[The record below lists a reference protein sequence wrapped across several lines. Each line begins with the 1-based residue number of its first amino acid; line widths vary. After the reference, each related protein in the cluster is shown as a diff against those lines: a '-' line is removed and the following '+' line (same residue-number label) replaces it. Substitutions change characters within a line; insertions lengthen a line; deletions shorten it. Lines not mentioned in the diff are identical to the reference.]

1 MQHAV
6 QQDNISLIILAKF
19 EWTDK
24 EENRNY
30 IVLLKVDNMY
40 PFLKDIG
47 GQNLQKGYSFC
58 SSVGQS

>member
-6 QQDNISLIILAKF
+6 QQNKYLIILVNF

-24 EENRNY
+24 EEHRNY